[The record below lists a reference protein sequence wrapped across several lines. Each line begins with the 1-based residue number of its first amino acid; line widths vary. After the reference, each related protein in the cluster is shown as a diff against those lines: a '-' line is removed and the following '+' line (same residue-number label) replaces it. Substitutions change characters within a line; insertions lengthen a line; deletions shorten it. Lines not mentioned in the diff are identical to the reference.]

1 MTRILIF
8 GALAVAT
15 PALAA
20 TGFQDTAALDRA
32 VTGFT
37 GQATGEIGGARTQ
50 VDTRLRLKA
59 CPMVTMAW
67 RSAAHDA
74 VVVSCTGPEWRIFV
88 PVRAAPAAASIAAS
102 PATIAVP
109 VAKPVIV
116 IKRNDPI
123 VVEAGGSGF
132 AIQRDGIA
140 MGDAPV
146 GGRFLVKIDGAKA
159 PIQAVAIEPGRA
171 TLPGWSE

>member
-1 MTRILIF
+1 MTRILVLA
-8 GALAVAT
+8 ALAVAT

-20 TGFQDTAALDRA
+20 TDFQDTAALDRA

-88 PVRAAPAAASIAAS
+88 PVRAAPAAAAPIAAAAITA
-102 PATIAVP
+102 PL
-109 VAKPVIV
+109 AKPVIV

-140 MGDAPV
+140 MGDAPA
-146 GGRFLVKIDGAKA
+146 GGRFLVKIDGAKG